1 MRLRWFI
8 IAAAILA
15 IAATV
20 YFLLPTEERRVRSQL
35 TALAEALSVPRGEAD
50 FARLARAARIR
61 HFFSQDAGVRMAQ
74 DESNELRGRDVIAGL
89 AVRSGALGEGATV
102 EIVQMRVAIAQ
113 AGTADVRLE
122 GRIVSHDT
130 AGRPTTLDARMVAL
144 TMQKIEGAWLI
155 SNARILAVDES
166 LQ

>member
-1 MRLRWFI
+1 MRLRWPI

-15 IAATV
+15 IVAAA
-20 YFLLPTEERRVRSQL
+20 YFFLPTEERRIRSRL

-50 FARLARAARIR
+50 LARLARAARIR
-61 HFFSQDAGVRMAQ
+61 HFFSQDAVVRMAQ
-74 DESNELRGRDVIAGL
+74 DESNEVRGRDAIAGL
-89 AVRSGALGEGATV
+89 AVRSGALAGGATV
-102 EIVQMRVAIAQ
+102 EIVRMRVTIAQ

-122 GRIVSHDT
+122 GRIVSHDA
-130 AGRPTTLDARMVAL
+130 AGQKTTLDARMVAL
-144 TMQKIEGAWLI
+144 TMQKIDGAWVI